1 VAARPVRAALE
12 SAHWSPHTGVR
23 TLESALVHALAAEP
37 PVKARQLHRRAAVV
51 DAHHD
56 RLMLVT

>member
-1 VAARPVRAALE
+1 
-12 SAHWSPHTGVR
+12 
-23 TLESALVHALAAEP
+23 VHALAAEP
-37 PVKARQLHRRAAVV
+37 PVKATQLHRGAAVV